1 MFLNMKSRANILLK
15 AALIAVVAAAGMC
28 LHADDLDYTTN
39 CYEVVTGDVPHIRC
53 TEDAALDFTVQSFGT
68 NGWRIAA
75 ATAGGWCDV
84 EIGVVGA
91 LLRYAYTTNK
101 STVTGTGDVFR
112 FMFRSWGWDACED
125 HYVRSMGWMTLVV
138 ADNKL
143 TILAGEF
150 TTQSGVSLVGRGDP
164 TVPDLPTEG
173 VIWKCDFNGS
183 PEYGMITNDVD
194 IGRHASWMS
203 SRSCA
208 EFSPDPFW
216 GRACADV
223 GMVQGDRLSFFVN
236 EKSDGNAVVPVVPA
250 KWEVLSS
257 SFAFNQRTPCE
268 PEEPLYADVTK
279 FPTHRL
285 LYVMGSVANID
296 DKFALRY
303 CGVYDE
309 WYEDIV
315 DSRWELNA
323 GFPDPAS
330 GELITRTVVLVSSDA
345 LRSLPDATNRWTAV
359 EIEAINDGSPQGLA
373 YRIYID
379 GILACSAEDGSTV
392 FRARPEAASDR
403 NGVSALCFGGSLGL
417 DDIVFRRMT
426 IEPLA
431 GVSIE
436 PAGQFTD
443 DELSNLAGIIGLD
456 RLRGV
461 DSVTLSEWDAQSVGA
476 PKLCVQLGLSPFA
489 MNTSGTQLQLGFKN
503 PTVVA
508 AGIDPVA
515 HTVTGRVVPAAGTRI
530 VQPPMPYM
538 FGIKHYLD
546 FGTPY
551 AHAEDYGGSIYQN
564 HDGWRLDISDYAA
577 SNGVFR
583 ITYDP
588 KFADDG
594 SAFFSLSIKD
604 FRY

>member
-1 MFLNMKSRANILLK
+1 
-15 AALIAVVAAAGMC
+15 MC
-28 LHADDLDYTTN
+28 LHADDLGYTTN
-39 CYEVVTGDVPHIRC
+39 CYEVVAGDVPHIRC
-53 TEDAALDFTVQSFGT
+53 TDDAALDFTVQSFGT

-91 LLRYAYTTNK
+91 LLRHAYTTNK
-101 STVTGTGDVFR
+101 STVTGTGEVFR
-112 FMFRSWGWDACED
+112 FMFKSWGLDACED
-125 HYVRSMGWMTLVV
+125 HYVRSMGWMTLAVDG
-138 ADNKL
+138 DNL

-164 TVPDLPTEG
+164 TVPELPTEG
-173 VIWKCDFNGS
+173 VIWKCDFNGC

-194 IGRHASWMS
+194 IGRHASWMI
-203 SRSCA
+203 SRSGA
-208 EFSPDPFW
+208 EFCPDPFW

-223 GMVQGDRLSFFVN
+223 GMKYGDRLSFFVN
-236 EKSDGNAVVPVVPA
+236 EKSDGSAVVPVVPA

-257 SFAFNQRTPCE
+257 SFALNQLCPCE
-268 PEEPLYADVTK
+268 PDEPLYADVTK
-279 FPTHRL
+279 FPSLRL
-285 LYVMGSVANID
+285 IFVMGCVANID

-323 GFPDPAS
+323 GFPESAS
-330 GELITRTVVLVSSDA
+330 GELTTRTVVLVSSDA
-345 LRSLPDATNRWTAV
+345 LRPLPDATNRWTAV

-403 NGVSALCFGGSLGL
+403 NAVSALCFGGSLGL
-417 DDIVFRRMT
+417 DDIVFRRKT

-461 DSVTLSEWDAQSVGA
+461 DSIALYEWDAQSTGA
-476 PKLCVQLGLSPFA
+476 PKLCVQLGLSPFDVA
-489 MNTSGTQLQLGFKN
+489 TDGGTKLMLGFKN

-508 AGIDPVA
+508 TAIDPA
-515 HTVTGRVVPAAGTRI
+515 ARTVTGRVVPAEGTRI
-530 VQPPMPYM
+530 VQSPMPYM
-538 FGIKHYLD
+538 FGINQHVD

-551 AHAEDYGGSIYQN
+551 EHIEEYGLKAALGVE
-564 HDGWRLDISDYAA
+564 GFTVETSDYAV
-577 SNGVFR
+577 SNGVFKLSF
-583 ITYDP
+583 P
-588 KFADDG
+588 ADICYPG
-594 SAFFSLSIKD
+594 STFFSLSVKD
-604 FRY
+604 YSR

>member
-1 MFLNMKSRANILLK
+1 MNMKSSANILLK
-15 AALIAVVAAAGMC
+15 AALIAVFAAAGMC
-28 LHADDLDYTTN
+28 LRADDLGYTTN
-39 CYEVVTGDVPHIRC
+39 CYEVVAGDVPHIRC

-101 STVTGTGDVFR
+101 STVTGTGEVFR

-125 HYVRSMGWMTLVV
+125 HYVRSMGWMTLAVDG
-138 ADNKL
+138 DNL

-173 VIWKCDFNGS
+173 VIWKCDFNGC
-183 PEYGMITNDVD
+183 PEYDMITNDVD

-257 SFAFNQRTPCE
+257 SFAFNQLTPCE
-268 PEEPLYADVTK
+268 PEEPLYADKTK

-323 GFPDPAS
+323 GFPESAS
-330 GELITRTVVLVSSDA
+330 GELITRTVVIVSSDA
-345 LRSLPDATNRWTAV
+345 LRSLLDATNRWTSV
-359 EIEAINDGSPQGLA
+359 EIEAINDGSPLGLA

-392 FRARPEAASDR
+392 FRARPEATSDR
-403 NGVSALCFGGSLGL
+403 TGVAALCFGGSLGL
-417 DDIVFRRMT
+417 DDIVFRRKA

-436 PAGQFTD
+436 PAVQFTD
-443 DELSNLAGIIGLD
+443 DERSNLAGIIGLD

-461 DSVTLSEWDAQSVGA
+461 DSIALCEWDAQSTGA
-476 PKLCVQLGLSPFA
+476 PKLCVQLGLSPFDVA
-489 MNTSGTQLQLGFKN
+489 TDGGRKLTLGFKN

-508 AGIDPVA
+508 TAIDPSA
-515 HTVTGRVVPAAGTRI
+515 RTVTGRVVPAEGTRI
-530 VQPPMPYM
+530 VQSPMPYM
-538 FGIKHYLD
+538 FGINQHVD

-551 AHAEDYGGSIYQN
+551 EHIEEYGYSMLY
-564 HDGWRLDISDYAA
+564 DDKKFRLDTSNYTT
-577 SNGVFR
+577 SNGVFTV
-583 ITYDP
+583 TYDE
-588 KFADDG
+588 KFSEDD

-604 FRY
+604 FRYW

>member
-1 MFLNMKSRANILLK
+1 MFLNMKSRANIRLK
-15 AALIAVVAAAGMC
+15 AALIAVVAAAVMC
-28 LHADDLDYTTN
+28 LRADDSGYTTN
-39 CYEVVTGDVPHIRC
+39 CYEVVAGDVPHIRC

-101 STVTGTGDVFR
+101 STVTGTGEVFR
-112 FMFRSWGWDACED
+112 FMFKSWGLDACED
-125 HYVRSMGWMTLVV
+125 HYVRSMGWMTLAVV
-138 ADNKL
+138 GDNL

-173 VIWKCDFNGS
+173 VIWKCDFNGC

-268 PEEPLYADVTK
+268 PEEPLYADETK

-323 GFPDPAS
+323 GFPESAS
-330 GELITRTVVLVSSDA
+330 GELTTRTVVLVSSDA
-345 LRSLPDATNRWTAV
+345 LRSLPNATNRWTSA
-359 EIEAINDGSPQGLA
+359 EIESINDGSPQGLA

-403 NGVSALCFGGSLGL
+403 NGVAALCFGGSLGL
-417 DDIVFRRMT
+417 DDIVFRRKT

-431 GVSIE
+431 GVSVE
-436 PAGQFTD
+436 PAVQFTD

-515 HTVTGRVVPAAGTRI
+515 RTVTGRVVPAAGTRI

-583 ITYDP
+583 IAYDP

>member
-1 MFLNMKSRANILLK
+1 MKSSANILLK
-15 AALIAVVAAAGMC
+15 AALIAVFAAAVMC
-28 LHADDLDYTTN
+28 LRADDLGYTTN
-39 CYEVVTGDVPHIRC
+39 SYEVVAGDVPHIRC

-101 STVTGTGDVFR
+101 STVTGTGEVFR

-125 HYVRSMGWMTLVV
+125 HYVRSMGWMTLAVDG
-138 ADNKL
+138 DNL

-164 TVPDLPTEG
+164 TVPELPTEG
-173 VIWKCDFNGS
+173 VIWKCDFNGC
-183 PEYGMITNDVD
+183 PEYDMITNDVD
-194 IGRHASWMS
+194 IVRHASWMS

-257 SFAFNQRTPCE
+257 SFAFNQLCPCE
-268 PEEPLYADVTK
+268 PEEPLYADETK

-323 GFPDPAS
+323 GFPESAS
-330 GELITRTVVLVSSDA
+330 GELTTRTVVLVSSDA
-345 LRSLPDATNRWTAV
+345 LRPLPDATNRWTAV

-392 FRARPEAASDR
+392 FRARPEAASNR
-403 NGVSALCFGGSLGL
+403 GGVSALCFGGSLGL
-417 DDIVFRRMT
+417 DDIVFRRKT

-436 PAGQFTD
+436 PAVQFTD

-461 DSVTLSEWDAQSVGA
+461 DSIALYECDAQSTGA
-476 PKLCVQLGLSPFA
+476 PKLCVQLGLSPFDIKA
-489 MNTSGTQLQLGFKN
+489 DGGTKLTLGFKN
-503 PTVVA
+503 PTVMA
-508 AGIDPVA
+508 TGIDPVA
-515 HTVTGRVVPAAGTRI
+515 HTVTGRVLPADGTRI
-530 VQPPMPYM
+530 VQSPMPYM
-538 FGIKHYLD
+538 FGINQYVD

-551 AHAEDYGGSIYQN
+551 EHIEEYGYSML
-564 HDGWRLDISDYAA
+564 LDEKKFLLDTSNYTT
-577 SNGVFR
+577 SNGLFTV
-583 ITYDP
+583 TYDE
-588 KFADDG
+588 KFSEEA

-604 FRY
+604 FRYSW

>member
-1 MFLNMKSRANILLK
+1 MNMKSSANILLK
-15 AALIAVVAAAGMC
+15 AALIAVFAAAGMC
-28 LHADDLDYTTN
+28 LRADDSGYTTN
-39 CYEVVTGDVPHIRC
+39 CYEVVAGDVPHIRC

-112 FMFRSWGWDACED
+112 FMFMSWGWDACED
-125 HYVRSMGWMTLVV
+125 HYVRSMGWMTLAVV
-138 ADNKL
+138 GDNL
-143 TILAGEF
+143 TIIAGEF

-164 TVPDLPTEG
+164 TVPELPAEG
-173 VIWKCDFNGS
+173 VIWKCDFNGRS
-183 PEYGMITNDVD
+183 EYDIITNDVD

-236 EKSDGNAVVPVVPA
+236 EKSDGNAGVPYVPA

-257 SFAFNQRTPCE
+257 SFAFNQLCPCE
-268 PEEPLYADVTK
+268 PDEPLYADETK
-279 FPTHRL
+279 LPAHRFIRI
-285 LYVMGSVANID
+285 MGGVANID

-303 CGVYDE
+303 CGVYDD
-309 WYEDIV
+309 WYEDFAY
-315 DSRWELNA
+315 SRWELNA
-323 GFPDPAS
+323 GFADPAS
-330 GELITRTVVLVSSDA
+330 GELATRTVELVSSDA
-345 LRSLPDATNRWTAV
+345 LPPLPDATNRWTV
-359 EIEAINDGSPQGLA
+359 IEIESINDGSPLGLA

-379 GILACSAEDGSTV
+379 GILASSAEDGSTV
-392 FRARPEAASDR
+392 FRARPEAASDM
-403 NGVSALCFGGSLGL
+403 NGVAALCLGGSIGL
-417 DDIVFRRMT
+417 DDIVFSRKT

-431 GVSIE
+431 GVSVE
-436 PAGQFTD
+436 PAGQLTD
-443 DELSNLAGIIGLD
+443 DELSNLAGMIGID

-461 DSVTLSEWDAQSVGA
+461 GSIALYEWDAQAAGA
-476 PKLCVQLGLSPFA
+476 PKLCVQLGLSPFDIK
-489 MNTSGTQLQLGFKN
+489 TDGGTKLTLGFKN

-508 AGIDPVA
+508 TGIDPVS
-515 HTVTGRVVPAAGTRI
+515 HTVTGRVIPATGTRI
-530 VQPPMPYM
+530 VQSPMPYM
-538 FGIKHYLD
+538 FGINQHVD

-551 AHAEDYGGSIYQN
+551 EHIEEYGLKAALGVEGFTVETSN
-564 HDGWRLDISDYAA
+564 YAV
-577 SNGVFR
+577 SNGVFKLSF
-583 ITYDP
+583 P
-588 KFADDG
+588 ADICSPG
-594 SAFFSLSIKD
+594 STFFSLSVKD
-604 FRY
+604 YSR

>member
-1 MFLNMKSRANILLK
+1 MTSRANILLK
-15 AALIAVVAAAGMC
+15 AALIAVVAAAVMC
-28 LHADDLDYTTN
+28 LRADDSGYTTN
-39 CYEVVTGDVPHIRC
+39 CYEVVAGDVPHIRC
-53 TEDAALDFTVQSFGT
+53 TADAALDFTVQSFGI

-101 STVTGTGDVFR
+101 STVTGTGEVFR
-112 FMFRSWGWDACED
+112 FMFRSWGWDACDD
-125 HYVRSMGWMTLVV
+125 HYVRSMGWMTLAVV
-138 ADNKL
+138 GDNL

-173 VIWKCDFNGS
+173 VIWKCDFNGC

-257 SFAFNQRTPCE
+257 SFAFNQLTPCE
-268 PEEPLYADVTK
+268 PEEPLYADETK

-285 LYVMGSVANID
+285 FYVMGSVANID

-323 GFPDPAS
+323 GFPESAS
-330 GELITRTVVLVSSDA
+330 GELTTRTVILVSSDA

-403 NGVSALCFGGSLGL
+403 NGISALCFGGSLGL
-417 DDIVFRRMT
+417 DDIVFRRKT

-461 DSVTLSEWDAQSVGA
+461 DSIALYEWDARSVGA
-476 PKLCVQLGLSPFA
+476 PKLCVQLGLSPFDIK
-489 MNTSGTQLQLGFKN
+489 TDGGTKLMLGFRN
-503 PTVVA
+503 PTVLA
-508 AGIDPVA
+508 TGIDPVA
-515 HTVTGRVVPAAGTRI
+515 HTVTGRVIPADGTRI
-530 VQPPMPYM
+530 VQSPMPYM
-538 FGIKHYLD
+538 FGINQHVD
-546 FGTPY
+546 FGTSYEHIEEYGLKAALGVEGFTVETSNY
-551 AHAEDYGGSIYQN
+551 AV
-564 HDGWRLDISDYAA
+564 
-577 SNGVFR
+577 SNGVFNLSF
-583 ITYDP
+583 P
-588 KFADDG
+588 ADICYPG
-594 SAFFSLSIKD
+594 STFFSLSVKD
-604 FRY
+604 YSR